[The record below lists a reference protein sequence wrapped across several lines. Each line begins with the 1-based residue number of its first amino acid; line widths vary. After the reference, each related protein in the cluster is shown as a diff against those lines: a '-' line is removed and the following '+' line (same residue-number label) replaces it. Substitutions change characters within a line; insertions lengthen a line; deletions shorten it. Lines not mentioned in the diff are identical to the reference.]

1 MDYKGNEI
9 RVGTGLTDEQH
20 EMFWQEKPIG
30 KVVEMSYFAESR
42 NKKYG
47 KLSIQFPAFVRLRE
61 VGKEVSYA

>member
-1 MDYKGNEI
+1 
-9 RVGTGLTDEQH
+9 
-20 EMFWQEKPIG
+20 MFWQEKPIG